1 MSKECSLII
10 SAFPG
15 CGKSY
20 LYNKIKE
27 SYPNSIIDSDSSNFS
42 WIKDEKGNN
51 TKKRNPDF
59 PNNYINHIKE
69 HIGKTNIILVSSHDV
84 VRKALKDAGLKFILV
99 YPDKDMKEEFIRR
112 YKERGDSENFIN
124 FIESNWVK
132 FIDEM
137 YDEDDELCYTSTVNE
152 QYPYLDIR
160 FIKAIEPFI
169 KDMIIGGED

>member
-1 MSKECSLII
+1 
-10 SAFPG
+10 
-15 CGKSY
+15 
-20 LYNKIKE
+20 
-27 SYPNSIIDSDSSNFS
+27 
-42 WIKDEKGNN
+42 
-51 TKKRNPDF
+51 
-59 PNNYINHIKE
+59 
-69 HIGKTNIILVSSHDV
+69 LVSSHDV